1 MQLRITNFC
10 VRGFYPAFLANASIS
25 PIAEPSAIPILV
37 APRIETHC
45 FLPLPS
51 ARLSAPNLKKLSF
64 NPGQEVSSNAGKL
77 VQLSDL
83 KFQTEDQVGRATLLA
98 SQLQVLPPPNPV
110 GWFYEK
116 ACRIHWFMI
125 HDQLIYQF
133 FVFFLQDLFVM
144 YHCIKPLKFQ
154 CHQDELANTTNLKRK
169 WNWSW

>member
-64 NPGQEVSSNAGKL
+64 NPGQEVSSKAGKL

-83 KFQTEDQVGRATLLA
+83 KFQTEDQVGRGY
-98 SQLQVLPPPNPV
+98 PV
-110 GWFYEK
+110 GFTASSAATPKSCWVILWK
-116 ACRIHWFMI
+116 GM
-125 HDQLIYQF
+125 
-133 FVFFLQDLFVM
+133 
-144 YHCIKPLKFQ
+144 
-154 CHQDELANTTNLKRK
+154 
-169 WNWSW
+169 